1 MSMRIYMQVTTDKY
15 QLPVAVASTP
25 LELAKLVGTS
35 VNTIKSCISKGSK
48 KYIRVDVEDDDNED

>member
-1 MSMRIYMQVTTDKY
+1 MQVTTDQY